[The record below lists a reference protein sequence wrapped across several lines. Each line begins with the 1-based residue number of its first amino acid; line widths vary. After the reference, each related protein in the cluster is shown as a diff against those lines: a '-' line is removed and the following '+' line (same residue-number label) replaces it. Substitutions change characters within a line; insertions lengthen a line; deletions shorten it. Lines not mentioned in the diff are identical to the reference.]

1 MTDSTIHRHY
11 EEAEQEL
18 RSRVLAMG
26 GIVEEMMRT
35 AVGALLSGDP
45 KTLEDVHRR
54 EIEVNGFHREVD
66 EKCMTLIARY
76 QPAASDLRFIMAVI
90 RVNADLERIGDQ
102 SVNIA
107 QNTQALL
114 GLPAGGRMLLDIP
127 LMASLASG
135 MLKDAL
141 DAFTRGDSALA
152 LTVSVRDD
160 AEDELKRESFYE
172 IARIMQADVKNVP
185 AGMAL
190 LLIARNMEKIAD
202 HANNI
207 AKEVIFMESGTD
219 VRHPD
224 KDDGGNKPD

>member
-1 MTDSTIHRHY
+1 
-11 EEAEQEL
+11 
-18 RSRVLAMG
+18 
-26 GIVEEMMRT
+26 
-35 AVGALLSGDP
+35 
-45 KTLEDVHRR
+45 
-54 EIEVNGFHREVD
+54 
-66 EKCMTLIARY
+66 MTLIARF

-90 RVNADLERIGDQ
+90 RVNADLERVGDQ
-102 SVNIA
+102 AVNIA

-114 GLPAGGRMLLDIP
+114 SLPEGNRMLLDIP

-141 DAFTRGDSALA
+141 DAFTRGDSKLA

-172 IARIMQADVKNVP
+172 VARLMQANSANIP

-190 LLIARNMEKIAD
+190 LLISRNMEKIAD

-207 AKEVIFMESGTD
+207 AKEVIFMESGKD
-219 VRHPD
+219 VRHPGASRGD
-224 KDDGGNKPD
+224 RQAG

>member
-1 MTDSTIHRHY
+1 
-11 EEAEQEL
+11 
-18 RSRVLAMG
+18 
-26 GIVEEMMRT
+26 
-35 AVGALLSGDP
+35 
-45 KTLEDVHRR
+45 
-54 EIEVNGFHREVD
+54 
-66 EKCMTLIARY
+66 
-76 QPAASDLRFIMAVI
+76 
-90 RVNADLERIGDQ
+90 
-102 SVNIA
+102 
-107 QNTQALL
+107 
-114 GLPAGGRMLLDIP
+114 MLLDIP
-127 LMASLASG
+127 LMASLAAG

-172 IARIMQADVKNVP
+172 VARIMQSDVNNVP

-219 VRHPD
+219 VRHPGTLE
-224 KDDGGNKPD
+224 GGKTAV